1 MNPYVFWAYA
11 VTAVALLGYAFLLRR
26 ERQRLSRG
34 QK

>member
-11 VTAVALLGYAFLLRR
+11 VTGVALLGYALLLRR

>member
-11 VTAVALLGYAFLLRR
+11 VTAISLLGYAYLLRR

-34 QK
+34 QE